1 MKLNKN
7 KKLIFFIV
15 IILLLIIIGVF
26 LWNKY
31 KKPYIP
37 YVLSEEFTITETEEE
52 KIIEYKKTGFK
63 IKIPGDWEINGFIGR
78 AGLLF
83 TSPDFEFHE
92 RVGPY
97 SPPIPE
103 KGCSMTIDII
113 KRSSTDMEYDLI
125 GHLIEACPEVGQDC
139 NGDIIVE
146 FNGNR
151 GLKHTYIPE
160 NSLILGKYVSVEIPK
175 GDKLYSFETDLFSQ
189 DRERCEQEFDKIL
202 QTVEI
207 RK

>member
-7 KKLIFFIV
+7 KKVIFFVV
-15 IILLLIIIGVF
+15 IILLLIVMGVF

-37 YVLSEEFTITETEEE
+37 YVLFEEFVITEIEEE

-63 IKIPGDWEINGFIGR
+63 MRISKDWEINGFIGR
-78 AGLLF
+78 DGLLL
-83 TSPDFEFHE
+83 TSPDFEFHQ
-92 RVGPY
+92 RVGQY

-103 KGCSMTIDII
+103 KGCSLTVSII
-113 KRSSTDMEYDLI
+113 KRSSTDMEYDFI
-125 GHLIEACPEVGQDC
+125 GHLIKACPEVGQDC

-151 GLKHTYIPE
+151 GLKHAYIPE
-160 NSLILGKYVSVEIPK
+160 NSLIPGKYVSVEIPK
-175 GDKLYSFETDLFSQ
+175 GDKLYYFETDLFSQ

-202 QTVEI
+202 GTVEI